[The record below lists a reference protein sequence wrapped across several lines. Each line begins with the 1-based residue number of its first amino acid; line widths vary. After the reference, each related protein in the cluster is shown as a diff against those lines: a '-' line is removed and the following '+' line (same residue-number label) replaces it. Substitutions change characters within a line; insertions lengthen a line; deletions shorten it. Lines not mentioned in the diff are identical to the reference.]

1 MGSII
6 IIITIKNLAKHH
18 AQPRVSQKEHS
29 WHLGPNSLCGYL
41 SRALKDVSQCSG
53 SPPAKCQERLF
64 LSPEL

>member
-1 MGSII
+1 MRSII

-41 SRALKDVSQCSG
+41 THGLKGVSQYSG
-53 SPPAKCQERLF
+53 SPPVKCQEQLF
-64 LSPEL
+64 LSSEL